1 MKDVTKDILVLFD
14 AEEEY
19 ARLMTDFLKS
29 HRELPWEIHTYTR
42 EDLLFQEET
51 NTQIAMLVAAESV
64 YSEELQNLQPLQ
76 MVILNESG
84 VLRWGQ
90 VQNINKYQQADK
102 VLRRL
107 MELYLEIADSSLPCL
122 AGESNTKFIGL
133 YSPVHRC
140 RQTTFALTMSQM
152 LAAKYHTLYLNFEHY
167 AGMAELL
174 PQEQS
179 FDMSDLLYFMNSKQ
193 ERFRLWMQAM
203 VQKKGELDYI
213 PPMRCGQNLLSVTA
227 TEWMQLLQKISELG
241 EYEYVVLDLSESM
254 QGLFEIL
261 RCCGKVFTLT
271 AEDGVAQSKILQYEQ
286 VLSLYEYEDVLHK
299 TCKCSVPKIQKL
311 PEELEQYTRGD
322 LAEFVRMQMKDICD
336 I

>member
-1 MKDVTKDILVLFD
+1 MKDVTKDILVLCD
-14 AEEEY
+14 REEEY

-42 EDLLFQEET
+42 VDLLLQEEA
-51 NTQIAMLVAAESV
+51 NTRIAMLVAAESA
-64 YSEELQNLQPLQ
+64 YTEELQMLQPLQ
-76 MVILNESG
+76 MVVLNESG

-90 VQNINKYQQADK
+90 VQNINKYQEADK

-107 MELYLEIADSSLPCL
+107 LELYLEIADVALPCL

-133 YSPVHRC
+133 YSPVHRS
-140 RQTTFALTMSQM
+140 RQTTFALTLSQM
-152 LAAKYHTLYLNFEHY
+152 LAAKYHTLYLNFEYY
-167 AGMAELL
+167 AGMLELL

-203 VQKKGELDYI
+203 VQKKGTFDYI
-213 PPMRCGQNLLSVTA
+213 PPMRCGQNLLAVSVA
-227 TEWMQLLQKISELG
+227 EWMQLLQKITELG

-254 QGLFEIL
+254 QGLFEVL
-261 RCCGKVFTLT
+261 RCCRKVFTLT
-271 AEDGVAQSKILQYEQ
+271 GEDRIAQSKITQYEQ
-286 VLSLYEYEDVLHK
+286 VLALYEYEDVIDK
-299 TCKCSVPKIQKL
+299 TCKCSLPKVQKL

-322 LAEFVRMQMKDICD
+322 LAEFARAQMKDICD